1 MRNKILIAMFGV
13 ALAGAASFGC
23 GSSSTTNAGGTG
35 GSAGVGG
42 IGGSTGGAGGS
53 TGGAGG
59 STGGAGGSTGGAGGS
74 TGGAGGGGAGGMA
87 MDCFQG
93 VPMTH
98 EDLINACTTAEKV
111 DKTPKLPNN
120 LKVGDMLPTLP

>member
-23 GSSSTTNAGGTG
+23 GSSSTTNAGGSG
-35 GSAGVGG
+35 GGAGVGG

-59 STGGAGGSTGGAGGS
+59 STGGAGGSTGGM
-74 TGGAGGGGAGGMA
+74 GGGGAGGMA
-87 MDCFQG
+87 ADC
-93 VPMTH
+93 VPAAMAMTH
-98 EDLINACTTAEKV
+98 EDLINACTNAEKV